1 MQDIIAPEIL
11 NDSADKAKWDA
22 ITQLADAKKNGYFP
36 LENAEG
42 SKGPTVETTNCEDHI
57 ADYINDSI
65 DEALERSSKKKA
77 SLRAEDEVEKK
88 AGEINICIR
97 INICSTRPRHC

>member
-1 MQDIIAPEIL
+1 MTVQIKPNGMQLRSSQIQKRMAT
-11 NDSADKAKWDA
+11 SA
-22 ITQLADAKKNGYFP
+22 

-88 AGEINICIR
+88 AGEINICIS